1 MLGWSRNQR
10 PQLCP
15 FSHPCPREG
24 QGEVEALSTLC
35 QFLLPA
41 RAPCSPSTRLP
52 PSQPPFPLTCSVKYG
67 FVVASCNLVYFFSL
81 SLFFFF
87 NNRFEPV
94 IQLIVSQSTGL
105 VAMAQHESGEQET
118 GPQKLLSRKSNFI
131 IEKSSV

>member
-1 MLGWSRNQR
+1 MDLLWPPATWSI
-10 PQLCP
+10 
-15 FSHPCPREG
+15 S
-24 QGEVEALSTLC
+24 
-35 QFLLPA
+35 
-41 RAPCSPSTRLP
+41 
-52 PSQPPFPLTCSVKYG
+52 
-67 FVVASCNLVYFFSL
+67 SL
-81 SLFFFF
+81 SLYFFFF